1 MCLPLNSFI
10 IYIVSKH
17 QIREAQLKIS
27 QAFYFITW
35 CIKLQRTK
43 KTKSE
48 LEQDLLIHFFFP

>member
-48 LEQDLLIHFFFP
+48 LEQDLF